1 MTKRDSP
8 ASISR
13 REALKITGGALAI
26 TRSAVFARPQT
37 KTSRKVIVAGAGISG
52 LSCGYELMKRGHEV
66 TVLEALGRS
75 GGHVLTVRDNL
86 PDGLYADAGAEH
98 FYRQAY
104 QELYRYI
111 EEFDLP
117 VIPYPRRD
125 HMVQFI
131 DGKPYTE
138 EMLADAA
145 VLKRLSLNQREVE
158 YLTRHHFSD
167 FNSCFLGPY
176 LDSFRDETHPLD
188 AGLNQL
194 DHMTVSQLM
203 QKDGA
208 SSAAIKL
215 AGGSSSALYSAWQL
229 SNRKKR
235 GVTTFVRPVY
245 RVEGGN
251 QRITDTLAA
260 KLGERLRLGCPL
272 SAIEYGQNSVTVS
285 FQEFGRPRKLEADY
299 LVLSMPFRA
308 LRSIAVTPAWPE
320 AKRYVIE
327 NMHYD
332 LKARVIFQSRTKFW
346 NTDRVSPNMEVGTP
360 EIADIWAM
368 AEDVK
373 TPRGLLIGQ
382 ARSSSIDAS
391 LTKYRQIY
399 PGKSEDIEQA
409 LIVNWT
415 LDPFAGSCLPLALGP
430 GELPKFWPEV
440 TRPHGRIHFASVC
453 VDSFPNGLE
462 AGVRAAKR
470 AAEAISAA

>member
-1 MTKRDSP
+1 MTKPDSP
-8 ASISR
+8 ANITR
-13 REALKITGGALAI
+13 REALKLAGGAMAI
-26 TRSAVFARPQT
+26 APSAAFARPQA
-37 KTSRKVIVAGAGISG
+37 KTGRKVIVAGAGISG
-52 LSCGYELMKRGHEV
+52 LSCAYELMQRGHEV
-66 TVLEALGRS
+66 TLLEALGRS

-98 FYRQAY
+98 FYRSAY
-104 QELYRYI
+104 QELYRYL
-111 EEFDLP
+111 EELDLP

-131 DGKPYTE
+131 GGKPYTE
-138 EMLADAA
+138 EMLADPA
-145 VLKRLSLNQREVE
+145 VLRKLALNQREIE
-158 YLTRHHFSD
+158 YLARHHFSD
-167 FNSCFLGPY
+167 FNGCYLGPY
-176 LDSFRDETHPLD
+176 LDSFHDETHPLD
-188 AGLNQL
+188 AGLNHFDQ
-194 DHMTVSQLM
+194 MTVAQLM

-208 SSAAIKL
+208 SPAAIQF

-251 QRITDTLAA
+251 QRLTDTLAA
-260 KLGERLRLGCPL
+260 KLGERLRLGCPV
-272 SAIEYGQNSVTVS
+272 SAIEHGRNSVTVS
-285 FQEFGRPRKLEADY
+285 YQEFGRPKKMEADY
-299 LVLSMPFRA
+299 LVLSVPFRA
-308 LRSIAVTPAWPE
+308 LRSIAVTPAWPD

-346 NTDRVSPNMEVGTP
+346 KTDRFSPNMEVGTP
-360 EIADIWAM
+360 ELADIWAM

-391 LTKYRQIY
+391 LAKYREVY

-409 LIVNWT
+409 LMINWA
-415 LDPFAGSCLPLALGP
+415 LDPFAGSCLPLALPP

-470 AAEAISAA
+470 TAQAISGA